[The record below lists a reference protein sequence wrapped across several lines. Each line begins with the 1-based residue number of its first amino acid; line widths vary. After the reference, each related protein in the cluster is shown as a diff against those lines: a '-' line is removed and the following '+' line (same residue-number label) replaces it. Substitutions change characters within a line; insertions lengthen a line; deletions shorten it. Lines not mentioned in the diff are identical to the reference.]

1 MKRSLLAFIILII
14 TAVSCSCSSPP
25 ASLEVSPA
33 LVRVVVTRN
42 FGQELRF
49 DKLVQVDAGT
59 SALDA
64 LKRVAEVETKHGGG
78 FVSSINGIRSEYGGV
93 NSAKRDWFFY
103 INGIMSNMGALDY
116 VLCAGDVEQ
125 WDFHDWSFH
134 TFIPATIGAFPE
146 TFRQG
151 FQKKT
156 GPTLIAYSASFKQAA
171 EDLAIQL
178 SQSGVTNVAIRSFG
192 ELREKERASSNLILL
207 GMTSD
212 DLITE
217 LNRNWRR
224 MGFFSYV
231 EDGTIVTFNA
241 KGEVS
246 GHYAARGGVIQAT
259 QNPWNPKGV
268 GAGENVVWMLT
279 GTDRMGVEGALDVLI
294 RRPSEIRYAFAAVV
308 VRDQI
313 AKVP

>member
-1 MKRSLLAFIILII
+1 
-14 TAVSCSCSSPP
+14 
-25 ASLEVSPA
+25 